1 MIKEQDYLKDIA
13 DIRAMMERSTK
24 FASLSGLAGVMAGI
38 YALAGA
44 FIVSNFYS
52 FNPTVIQ
59 YTPEPESLLKVIVV
73 ALLVLV
79 FTLSTTVLLSYKK
92 AKKSGEKIW
101 NITSKRLLADIAVPL
116 SAGGILVVVFLLNGM
131 IGLLA
136 PITLVFYGLAIYNTS
151 KFTFAELKFLGLFLI
166 GLGLISSF
174 FIEYSMFYWAVG
186 FGVVHIVY
194 GVYMHFKYER

>member
-79 FTLSTTVLLSYKK
+79 FTLSTTVLLSYIK

-166 GLGLISSF
+166 GLGLLSSF

-186 FGVVHIVY
+186 FGVMHIVY